1 MRKRGAVLAAG
12 MLAAL
17 AAGLAAE
24 EASAFSVSYD
34 QRTTTGGQVMFS
46 KVRIKDERFRIE
58 TEGGTASAVIVH
70 NESGTY
76 SYLPNGGMAMKLPAL
91 TAEQHPIEHAEDYAA
106 YLRTLDARKIG
117 AETVNGYPCDLY
129 EFTDPAAG
137 GRTKAWVWT
146 DKQFPVKL
154 EQHTKGGL
162 VTTEIT
168 RLESNAS
175 IADDAFQLPPGIKV
189 MDMGGVMD
197 VGHLMGAG
205 EGDDEE

>member
-1 MRKRGAVLAAG
+1 MRRWVRALATGVLLTGGTWLAAD
-12 MLAAL
+12 
-17 AAGLAAE
+17 
-24 EASAFSVSYD
+24 EASAFSASYD
-34 QRTTTGGQVMFS
+34 QRTTMDGQVMFS

-58 TEGGTASAVIVH
+58 TEGGSASAIIVH
-70 NESGTY
+70 NENGTY
-76 SYLPNGGMAMKLPAL
+76 SYLPNEGMAMKLPAL

-117 AETVNGYPCDLY
+117 AEIVNGYPCDLY

-137 GRTKAWVWT
+137 GRTKTWVWT

-175 IADDAFQLPPGIKV
+175 L
-189 MDMGGVMD
+189 
-197 VGHLMGAG
+197 LMTPSSCRPASR
-205 EGDDEE
+205 